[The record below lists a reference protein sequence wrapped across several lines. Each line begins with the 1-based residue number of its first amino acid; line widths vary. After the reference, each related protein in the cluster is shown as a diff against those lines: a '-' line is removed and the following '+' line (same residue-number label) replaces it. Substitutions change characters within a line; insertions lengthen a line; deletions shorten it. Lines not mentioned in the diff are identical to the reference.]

1 MKIMVLNMHK
11 CEKVVALSLVSFS
24 LIFIFIFLVGS
35 LASFF
40 ILVGF
45 FGLFYF
51 LTWDNAPLMMIITLS
66 TQNLEQL

>member
-1 MKIMVLNMHK
+1 MKIMVLKMHK
-11 CEKVVALSLVSFS
+11 CGKGGSIVPSLFFSF
-24 LIFIFIFLVGS
+24 FVGS

-51 LTWDNAPLMMIITLS
+51 LTWDNESLMMIITLS
-66 TQNLEQL
+66 TQNLEQQ